1 MMIRHSSHSIATAA
15 CFGLFAAAFLT
26 LPAQAADA
34 IAGKLVAARWCSSCH
49 TTSAAKGGD
58 VAPPFEQLA
67 TRAGFNPDALRGFL
81 ANPHPPMKS
90 LDLTRIEIDNLVAYL
105 ETLRPK

>member
-1 MMIRHSSHSIATAA
+1 MMIGHSSLATMTAA
-15 CFGLFAAAFLT
+15 CIGLFAASAASP
-26 LPAQAADA
+26 PARAADA
-34 IAGKLVAARWCSSCH
+34 AAGRLVAARWCSSCH

-67 TRAGFNPDALRGFL
+67 TRSGFNPDALRGFL
-81 ANPHPPMKS
+81 ANPHPPMRS

>member
-1 MMIRHSSHSIATAA
+1 MMIRRSSLLIATAA
-15 CFGLFAAAFLT
+15 CLGLFAAALLT

-34 IAGKLVAARWCSSCH
+34 MAGKLVAARWCSSCH
-49 TTSAAKGGD
+49 TTSAVKGGD

-67 TRAGFNPDALRGFL
+67 TRPGFNPDALRGFL
-81 ANPHPPMKS
+81 ANPHPPMRS
-90 LDLTRIEIDNLVAYL
+90 LDLTRIEIDNLIAYL